1 MKKTTEIITTT
12 LTWSI
17 LFSVAL
23 YFLTKFF
30 MLLTAPAEKEPQNT
44 VYNYEIYRSRI
55 ELSMEGVKDD
65 IVTEIDDYID
75 SVAPESCLN
84 GIKLFELCDQYGVDV
99 RFAMAQAEL
108 ESHFGTKGVAA
119 KTNIVW
125 NVKAYDGRSAE
136 DMKSKGDACTHP
148 DHSIEPY
155 LKLLTNDYL
164 VNGKTEEDLFIEFV
178 NFDNKRYATAENYEA
193 KMLNIYNRISKCT
206 KLTSLLKEYN
216 KYKMILS

>member
-1 MKKTTEIITTT
+1 MKRITEI
-12 LTWSI
+12 LTCIALAFVAIYFSARFMM
-17 LFSVAL
+17 LFNSS
-23 YFLTKFF
+23 
-30 MLLTAPAEKEPQNT
+30 AEEPQNT
-44 VYNYEIYRSRI
+44 IYNYEIYRSRI

-84 GIKLFELCDQYGVDV
+84 GIKLFELCDQYDVDV

-136 DMKSKGDACTHP
+136 DMKHKGDACTHP

-164 VNGKTEEDLFIEFV
+164 VNGKTEEDMFIEFV
-178 NFDNKRYATAENYEA
+178 NFDNKRYATAENYEV

>member
-1 MKKTTEIITTT
+1 MKKTTEIITST
-12 LTWSI
+12 LTWAI
-17 LFSVAL
+17 LFSAAL
-23 YFLTKFF
+23 YFLTKCF
-30 MLLTAPAEKEPQNT
+30 MILTAPDVEESENA
-44 VYNYEIYRSRI
+44 VYSYEIYRSRI

-65 IVTEIDDYID
+65 IVTEIDAYID

-84 GIKLFELCDQYGVDV
+84 GIKLFELCDQYNVDV

-136 DMKSKGDACTHP
+136 DMKNKGDACTHP

-178 NFDNKRYATAENYEA
+178 NFDNKRYATAENYEV
-193 KMLNIYNRISKCT
+193 KMLNIYNKISKYT